1 MKACVAAAAEGAVSN
16 PNGSSADVTV
26 TTIGTDSNN
35 QRAVYHESAARVTI
49 EGGFKSTFVVGG
61 YRSSNSDLDAAR
73 SLDELNACEASPSE
87 RAAKRADA
95 PWSDNVRLRMSQAA
109 RIRIDA
115 RDVSVDLPLS
125 PAPVFR
131 CGRFL
136 VEGFVAT
143 ARQATVGT
151 PGCPP
156 PLPLP
161 VGRRRFGSSRHP
173 ASPPRPPVKLYTDV
187 DVTLEHPGG
196 TFLLIL
202 VWAI

>member
-1 MKACVAAAAEGAVSN
+1 MFTEWKIS
-16 PNGSSADVTV
+16 
-26 TTIGTDSNN
+26 
-35 QRAVYHESAARVTI
+35 
-49 EGGFKSTFVVGG
+49 FKSKIVPGPIKSHCT
-61 YRSSNSDLDAAR
+61 Y
-73 SLDELNACEASPSE
+73 P
-87 RAAKRADA
+87 
-95 PWSDNVRLRMSQAA
+95 LR
-109 RIRIDA
+109 
-115 RDVSVDLPLS
+115 VPLS

-143 ARQATVGT
+143 ARQATVGI

-173 ASPPRPPVKLYTDV
+173 ASPPRPPVKLYTDI

-196 TFLLIL
+196 KFLLIL